1 MIVTTNRKP
10 DPYNLPNLISLMR
23 LLTVPLIVWLIIAE
37 QFSYAFWI
45 FIAAGISDGVDGFL
59 AKHFDTR
66 TKLGAYLD
74 PIADKTLLVSVFI
87 ALGAKGIVPSWLVI
101 LVVSRDFLIIGAA
114 LLSWMLEIPFKVQPL
129 FLSKVNTACQIVMIG
144 VVLGTTG
151 YDIAIAPVSTVLI
164 YLTGGLT
171 VSSGAQYLW
180 NWKNIIIHPPTT

>member
-1 MIVTTNRKP
+1 MTVTTDRKP

-45 FIAAGISDGVDGFL
+45 FIAAGISDGLDGFL

-151 YDIAIAPVSTVLI
+151 YDIAIAPVSVALI
-164 YLTGGLT
+164 YLTGLLT